1 MTSGTTVTWTNST
14 GVSHTVTRCPPTGTA
29 CPVGPGTGTDAAF
42 GSGLLGAGQ
51 TFSATFQGLGT
62 YNYYCQV
69 HGYTIM
75 HGTVTVVAK
84 LKITTAQLPAAKVGM
99 AYSANL
105 TASGGVPPYRWKI
118 SQGTLPAGLTLSHS
132 GSLSGTPT
140 KQGQSSFRCPGEDAA
155 QPADTKSKALS
166 ITVSKS

>member
-1 MTSGTTVTWTNST
+1 MTWSNATT
-14 GVSHTVTRCPPTGTA
+14 VSHTVTRCTAAA

-42 GSGLLGAGQ
+42 GSGFLGAGQ

-62 YNYYCQV
+62 YNYYCMV

-84 LKITTAQLPAAKVGM
+84 LKITTTQLPAAKVGV

-105 TASGGVPPYRWKI
+105 AASGGVPPYRWKI
-118 SQGTLPAGLTLSHS
+118 TQGSLPAGLALSHS

-140 KQGQSSFRCPGEDAA
+140 TKGTSSFDVKVSDAA
-155 QPADTKSKALS
+155 KPADTKSKALS
-166 ITVSKS
+166 IIVSKS